1 MNSLFKMMIYLKKYK
16 KKMIISFISLMIVA
30 TFNLVQ
36 PKIIEWIIDKGI
48 AGNNLSLVL
57 LGSGGILLAAVF
69 AGGFDFLSARLLIA
83 SAQGQSYDLRSD
95 IYKKVISFSFSN
107 LDKWRTGELMVR
119 VNSDVTTLR
128 MFVRMGLFML
138 IQSILM
144 LLGSLIIMFYTNAK
158 LASVMAV
165 ILPFTLLVFFL
176 IANKIR
182 PAFLKVKEA
191 QDKLNNILQENLSGV
206 KVIKSFCSQD
216 YEQKRFVSKNTDLL
230 SISLKVGYVMSM
242 MMPFLFFTGQIAIVA
257 TLWVGGLDVIENIIN
272 PQQYGLTIGQLVA
285 FNNYAMMSMMPIMML
300 GMVLNFISMA
310 SASAMRLE
318 ELLSEKPSVIEN
330 KNAREVKNI
339 EGNIEFQ
346 NVSFHYG
353 NGENTLSNISFSINS
368 GEKVGIVGGTGSGKS
383 SLVSLIGRYYE
394 AQSGKI
400 MIDGV
405 KIEDY
410 SLTSLRKRVAQVLQ
424 ETTLFAGSIGDN
436 IRFGNSTASQETVER
451 VAELSDCSD
460 FIKQKKDGFE
470 EEIGERGKGLSGG
483 QRQRVA
489 IARTL
494 ITDPDILILDDV
506 TSALDAATEKKIID
520 NLYHNLDN
528 KTILLISQKIESVM
542 KADRILVLD
551 DGKLIG
557 NGSHEE
563 LLQSCD
569 IYHELYETQKLS
581 IN

>member
-144 LLGSLIIMFYTNAK
+144 LMGSLVIMFSTNVK

-182 PAFLKVKEA
+182 PAFLKVKKA

-206 KVIKSFCSQD
+206 KIIKSFCSQD

-318 ELLSEKPSVIEN
+318 ELLSEKASVIEN
-330 KNAREVKNI
+330 KNAREVKKI
-339 EGNIEFQ
+339 EGKIEFQ

-353 NGENTLSNISFSINS
+353 NGENTLDDVSFVINS

-506 TSALDAATEKKIID
+506 TSALDTATEKKIID
-520 NLYHNLDN
+520 NLYRNLDN

-542 KADRILVLD
+542 RADRILVLD

-563 LLQSCD
+563 LLQSCAL
-569 IYHELYETQKLS
+569 YRELYETQKLS
-581 IN
+581 IS